1 MVIGEVSNETNAL
14 LSSWSITNLTGGMG
28 RFRYTNFE
36 TQLNQFWTSET
47 VGASTWYPHAIALPP
62 LITTIGQPSGVTDEC
77 GTAIEFLGSICTTF
91 STATYVLD
99 PSNDTWSANIDTLPA
114 APIDVIVFNARLFY
128 SYVGGYSYRTAL
140 TGAATD
146 VAVGGSGAASSP
158 SARCWGVLDNKLY
171 TLDGDGKLYSSTT
184 GDALSFTALAQLPYP
199 DRLAPEQMSL
209 AAHVDA
215 NGDTILYA
223 NTNTGLW
230 QYDAINDKWFPTRLR
245 FPYSGKLRGGNS
257 GSGGYGYLAPYRES
271 LFLLSG
277 KSVYKYTLGSN
288 VALIESVGTDERDG
302 TLTSQKGWPITLI
315 PDFDYLFMGI
325 ANSNAT
331 GIGSK
336 PMILMWN
343 GQGWHMLWQGDSAAA
358 FTNQTVRAM
367 ALSYGYATKPRLY
380 FSSTN
385 EAGTRN
391 FYAIEL
397 IDIYTSPLA
406 STARKYAS
414 SGEFQTP
421 YFDARQPSRKKLA
434 TNVRVKVADAT
445 STETAV
451 ISYRIDGSLGAWTSL
466 GTVNSTAETVIKF
479 GTSNVG
485 VEFRS
490 IQLKVVFARTSTV
503 TLSPKLE
510 YLELDYLPIPDV
522 IRGFQV
528 QITCSDNVHGK
539 TPGEQITN
547 LWTAISTST
556 LGTFA
561 YRDDVGNTRS
571 YLVKIVR
578 PAGQE
583 NTAYDE
589 RGEYT
594 LFLAQVN

>member
-14 LSSWSITNLTGGMG
+14 LSTWSVTNLTGGMG

-62 LITTIGQPSGVTDEC
+62 LISTLGQPSGVTSAA
-77 GTAIEFLGSICTTF
+77 GTMIEFLGKLCATF
-91 STATYVLD
+91 GTSTHVFD
-99 PSNDTWSANIDTLPA
+99 PSNDTWAANIDTLPA

-128 SYVGGYSYRTAL
+128 SYIGGYSYRTD
-140 TGAATD
+140 TTSAATD
-146 VAVGGSGAASSP
+146 VSVAAGSP
-158 SARCWGVLDNKLY
+158 SARCWGVWDNKIY
-171 TLDGDGKLYSSTT
+171 TLDGDGILYSSTT
-184 GDALSFTALAQLPYP
+184 GNAASFTTLAQLPYP

-209 AAHVDA
+209 ATHVDA
-215 NGDTILYA
+215 NGDIILYA
-223 NTNTGLW
+223 NTNTGMW

-257 GSGGYGYLAPYRES
+257 GEGGYGYLAPYRES
-271 LFLLSG
+271 LFMLNG
-277 KSVYKYTLGSN
+277 KSVYQYTLGSN
-288 VALIESVGTDERDG
+288 VALVQSVGTDERDG
-302 TLTSQKGWPITLI
+302 TLNTQKGWPAILV
-315 PDFDYLFMGI
+315 PDFNYLFLVI
-325 ANSNAT
+325 QNSNAT
-331 GIGSK
+331 GVGSK

-343 GQGWHMLWQGDSAAA
+343 GQGWHVLWQGDSGVSSS
-358 FTNQTVRAM
+358 NPVINSI
-367 ALSYGYATKPRLY
+367 ALSYGSATKPRLY
-380 FSSTN
+380 FSAADSSATQ
-385 EAGTRN
+385 N

-445 STETAV
+445 ATETAV

-466 GTVNSTAETVIKF
+466 GTVNSTAETVLKF

-485 VEFRS
+485 VAFRS
-490 IQLKVVFARTSTV
+490 IQLKVVFARDTTV

-510 YLELDYLPIPDV
+510 YLELDYLPLADV

-528 QITCSDNVHGK
+528 QITCSDDVHGK
-539 TPGEQITN
+539 SPGEQITN
-547 LWTAISTST
+547 LWTAISTAT
-556 LGTFA
+556 LGTFS
-561 YRDDVGNTRS
+561 YRDDAGNTRS